1 MQATTQAVPGSKRMV
16 WAGYILS
23 VLAVLFLLLDGVI
36 KVLRLD
42 AAVQATTQLGYPES
56 AVVGIG
62 LVLLVCIVLYVIPQ
76 TSVLGAILLTGYLGG
91 AISTHVR
98 VGSDLFSLIFPAILG
113 ALLWGGLF
121 LRDERLR
128 ALIPL
133 RRPAAL

>member
-1 MQATTQAVPGSKRMV
+1 MQAATQAVPGSSRMV
-16 WAGYILS
+16 WASYILRT
-23 VLAVLFLLLDGVI
+23 LAVLFLLLDGVI

-42 AAVQATTQLGYPES
+42 AAVEATVQLGYPES

-98 VGSDLFSLIFPAILG
+98 VGSDLFALIFPAILG
-113 ALLWGGLF
+113 VLLWGGLF
-121 LRDERLR
+121 LRDERLHD
-128 ALIPL
+128 LVPL
-133 RRPAAL
+133 RKPAVL

>member
-1 MQATTQAVPGSKRMV
+1 MQSATQAVPSSSRIA
-16 WAGYILS
+16 WASYLLS
-23 VLAVLFLLLDGVI
+23 APVVLFLLLDSVI

-42 AAVQATTQLGYPES
+42 AAVEATVQLGYPES
-56 AVVGIG
+56 AVAGIG

-76 TSVLGAILLTGYLGG
+76 TSVLGAICLTGYLGG
-91 AISTHVR
+91 AIATHVR
-98 VGSDLFSLIFPAILG
+98 VGSDLFALIFPAILG

-133 RRPAAL
+133 RKPAAL